1 MSYSFDKEKSL
12 NVITMYKRYKS
23 NPSNDNRDLFI
34 KAMRDNHYSE
44 VQIERQLAHALEVIA
59 RLHFNNK

>member
-12 NVITMYKRYKS
+12 NVIAMYKRYKS

-44 VQIERQLAHALEVIA
+44 AQIERQLAHALEVIT